1 MTVEERRAAILS
13 LLNQS
18 ASVQVSELARAF
30 GVSSVTIRSDLDAL
44 ERDGKLRR
52 THGGAI
58 SLSQTLTVSVQDR
71 RVNVNAEAKRA
82 IARAATAFVADG
94 DSVLVDTGTTALE
107 FVRALAEG
115 RCGVTVVTDDFTI
128 ADYIDRSA
136 PALDVIILGGSL
148 RKGHRY
154 ITGPLTLRMLEMLH
168 PDKAFVTPTSYVP
181 GRGLM
186 TNNAEM
192 AELKR
197 QYLSCASES
206 FVLLDAAKIQAPG
219 LLWFGTLEQV
229 GTLIVDRDPDGVIA
243 TDAHELGCQLVVA
256 SQAAR
261 ASQTPQASQPS

>member
-1 MTVEERRAAILS
+1 MTPEERRSTILAM
-13 LLNQS
+13 LAQNT
-18 ASVQVSELARAF
+18 SVQVAQLAEAF
-30 GVSSVTIRSDLDAL
+30 GTSRVTVRGDLDAL
-44 ERDGKLRR
+44 AALGKLRR

-58 SLSQTLTVSVQDR
+58 SLSKTLTVSAQDR
-71 RVNVNAEAKRA
+71 RVNVNVEAKRA
-82 IARAATAFVADG
+82 IARMAANFVNDG
-94 DSVLVDTGTTALE
+94 EAVLVDSGTTALE
-107 FVRALAEG
+107 FVRALEDH
-115 RCGVTVVTDDFTI
+115 RDVTVVTNDFTI

-136 PALDVIILGGSL
+136 PALDVLLLGGSL

-229 GTLIVDRDPDGVIA
+229 GTLIVDRDPDGIIA
-243 TDAHELGCQLVVA
+243 SDAHELGCQLVVA

-261 ASQTPQASQPS
+261 ASQPPQASQAS

>member
-115 RCGVTVVTDDFTI
+115 RRGVTVVTDDFTI

-168 PDKAFVTPTSYVP
+168 PDKAFVSPTSYVP

-186 TNNAEM
+186 TNTQEM
-192 AELKR
+192 AEFKR
-197 QYLSCASES
+197 ASLGCAKETY
-206 FVLLDAAKIQAPG
+206 VLLDASKVDAPG
-219 LLWFGTLEQV
+219 LLWFGTLEGV
-229 GTLIVDRDPDGVIA
+229 GAIIVDADPTGAVTADANETGCRLIVAG
-243 TDAHELGCQLVVA
+243 
-256 SQAAR
+256 
-261 ASQTPQASQPS
+261 